1 MMTRRGEP
9 TTARDERGVH
19 DNPAMGPDWLGNPQ
33 HVVAGAVLAFVVAQV
48 TRAWVRPWWG
58 RATVAVGAAT
68 TAEIV
73 VELVEYLLLYQ
84 DDATVREYYD
94 TLSDLGSSLFGG
106 VAGTALGLV
115 LAPSR
120 S

>member
-1 MMTRRGEP
+1 
-9 TTARDERGVH
+9 
-19 DNPAMGPDWLGNPQ
+19 MGPDWLGNPQ

-84 DDATVREYYD
+84 DDATVGILRYALRSGIFTVRWCCRDRSGPRFGPEPLL
-94 TLSDLGSSLFGG
+94 THIRDLAAICDRPRSG
-106 VAGTALGLV
+106 VF
-115 LAPSR
+115 
-120 S
+120 